1 MNLYLDTSALV
12 KRYVKEPGSDDARA
26 WIRAARIKT
35 TVIITRAEVAAA
47 LTRALRMNTISKV
60 DYDFALSKFR
70 SDWIDFQRLS
80 VTERLVAR
88 ADRLACEFGLR
99 GYDAVHLAAAD
110 LWQDALG
117 EVVTFAVFDAK
128 LWHAARKIGLIA
140 LPKRLHARRQQ

>member
-70 SDWIDFQRLS
+70 SDWVDFQRLS

-99 GYDAVHLAAAD
+99 GYDAVHLAAA
-110 LWQDALG
+110 LTWQENLNFP
-117 EVVTFAVFDAK
+117 VTLATFDRELAD
-128 LWHAARKIGLIA
+128 AARQSGLA
-140 LPKRLHARRQQ
+140 VLPE

>member
-99 GYDAVHLAAAD
+99 GYDAVHLAAA
-110 LWQDALG
+110 LTWQENLDFP
-117 EVVTFAVFDAK
+117 VTLATFDRELAD
-128 LWHAARKIGLIA
+128 AARQSGLA
-140 LPKRLHARRQQ
+140 VLPE

>member
-60 DYDFALSKFR
+60 DYDFALSKLR

-99 GYDAVHLAAAD
+99 GYDAVHLAAA
-110 LWQDALG
+110 LTWQENLDFP
-117 EVVTFAVFDAK
+117 VTLATFDRELAD
-128 LWHAARKIGLIA
+128 AARQSGLA
-140 LPKRLHARRQQ
+140 VLPE